1 MLRKMSACAAALTLV
16 WCAATPVAQAQ
27 ALTDGV
33 LVKLRKEPSVKVL
46 SNADHARS
54 LSAATQK
61 TLQVYNGPAPDV
73 RLVRGDG
80 TVSDAE
86 LAAALQEAD
95 NVEYA
100 APNRIKQL
108 QAVPNDP
115 LFAQQWYFQ
124 SEVYGAVRVQGAW
137 DITTGSPA
145 APVAVVDSGVCAGHP
160 DLAPNLLPG
169 YDFVNHAAGSA
180 GSDCGTTS
188 HGTMVSGLIAAAGN
202 NSQGIA
208 GLNWN
213 GRILPVRVG
222 GQQGISD
229 AAAIAGI
236 RWAAGMPV
244 IGVPDNPHPVKVIN
258 ASFGAEFGGLRA
270 EGTCREI
277 PNSPNSSPFWA
288 KLASDLTGKGVML
301 VAAAGN
307 NRQPVAEPANCPGAI
322 AVAALTDDGYKAE
335 YSSFGPDVFI
345 SAPGGMGCYG
355 EPLLCGGLLTT
366 IGSNGYSAETTA
378 GTSFAAPLVSGA
390 IALMLSANS
399 TLTPNDVKAIL
410 KETAR
415 PFPYDPSLPLCSG
428 TASEKCNCTTDTCG
442 AGILDV
448 EAAVRRAYDFG
459 PSSSQPEVLP
469 PEVQPAEES
478 SGGGGGAAD
487 WLALFGLLGLA
498 AGGKRRLRKA

>member
-1 MLRKMSACAAALTLV
+1 MLHKMSGCAAALMLV
-16 WCAATPVAQAQ
+16 WGAAASQAQ
-27 ALTDGV
+27 ALSDGV
-33 LVKLRKEPSVKVL
+33 LVKLRAEPSVKVL

-169 YDFVNHAAGSA
+169 YDFVNNAAGSA

-244 IGVPDNPHPVKVIN
+244 TGVPDNPHPVKVIN
-258 ASFGAEFGGLRA
+258 ASFGKPFGGLRA
-270 EGTCREI
+270 VGTCREI

-288 KLASDLTGKGVML
+288 ELASDLTGKGVML

-307 NRQPVAEPANCPGAI
+307 DRQPVDEPANCPGAI

-345 SAPGGMGCYG
+345 SAPGGGGCYG
-355 EPLLCGGLLTT
+355 EPFGLCGGLLTT
-366 IGSNGYSAETTA
+366 VGSNGYSAEGVT
-378 GTSFAAPLVSGA
+378 GTSFAAPLVSGT

-399 TLTPNDVKAIL
+399 TLTPDDVKAIL

-428 TASEKCNCTTDTCG
+428 TYSEKCNCTTDTCG
-442 AGILDV
+442 AGILDT
-448 EAAVRRAYDFG
+448 EAAVKRAQNYV
-459 PSSSQPEVLP
+459 PPQPEP
-469 PEVQPAEES
+469 QPQPQPQPEPEQ
-478 SGGGGGAAD
+478 GGGGGAAD
-487 WLALFGLLGLA
+487 WLAIFGLLGLA
-498 AGGKRRLRKA
+498 AGRRRARKA